1 MNASELL
8 LTAKKIAES
17 HISSGMDL
25 NDAITKTASE
35 HNLSKDQIER
45 LVEETNKVTFLELL
59 EKKGEQEFPVADYNV
74 VKSKL
79 TPKIEKTASEKL
91 KFESLVYSE
100 TEFRKQ
106 IGESKINTT
115 IEKTANDKS
124 LSPECLVY
132 IEAFTKVAQEVWNDY
147 QTYTDLMSLGQ
158 KRYGN
163 RYNESTSLE
172 KIAKEHRDTD
182 VSNIKELEKKIIK
195 QGAVLEVIDGQL
207 EKLAHGIWK
216 NTIVSKTNNPVER
229 AATYSGKGLEKLAVL
244 NLVGK
249 GVSAVINPVL
259 KAPLYVA
266 GGVAR
271 VGLKGAAMGGAVALP
286 VVAGVAMRH
295 PGASLNVGF
304 EGAKG
309 VGITKQK
316 LGEKRYVGPGTFTGE
331 KESSVKLFQEPLDK
345 NAGAMDAIGN
355 VVKPV
360 LNVGGKLLGG
370 IGHIGT
376 IMKNAVPGYG
386 PGMAKIGTVE
396 KDASIS
402 EGLQHGLDFVLPA
415 AMMGVK
421 GPFGMFM
428 GITAAAAKK
437 LGGGIA
443 LTMNKK
449 EFDRSFDTI
458 MQNNPEL
465 AENKQ
470 QVRGYFDVVS
480 RHAPTLAKDPLV
492 AESIVKN
499 MNAFGGVDY
508 NTIRGLRET
517 EALGKEQNTSGLAGV
532 LPFSFNRK

>member
-316 LGEKRYVGPGTFTGE
+316 LGEKRYVGPGTSVLFFPEGTRSGDGE
-331 KESSVKLFQEPLDK
+331 IQPFKKGAFKFAIDLGIPILPVTINGTRKVLPKGSLDLMPGGATMIIHKPISVK
-345 NAGAMDAIGN
+345 
-355 VVKPV
+355 
-360 LNVGGKLLGG
+360 
-370 IGHIGT
+370 
-376 IMKNAVPGYG
+376 GYH
-386 PGMAKIGTVE
+386 E
-396 KDASIS
+396 
-402 EGLQHGLDFVLPA
+402 E
-415 AMMGVK
+415 
-421 GPFGMFM
+421 
-428 GITAAAAKK
+428 
-437 LGGGIA
+437 
-443 LTMNKK
+443 
-449 EFDRSFDTI
+449 
-458 MQNNPEL
+458 
-465 AENKQ
+465 
-470 QVRGYFDVVS
+470 
-480 RHAPTLAKDPLV
+480 
-492 AESIVKN
+492 N
-499 MNAFGGVDY
+499 MNELMDK
-508 NTIRGLRET
+508 TRMII
-517 EALGKEQNTSGLAGV
+517 NTSLD
-532 LPFSFNRK
+532 